1 VHVHED
7 NAAGRPYGMDL
18 RAPPG
23 SRLIVRAPQ
32 RNRHAMLKPRILA
45 LVLLTAAACNFS
57 VVGVEGSGVS
67 ASEDRQVAAF
77 QAVALSGSFAVEVEV
92 GPAQSVRV
100 EADDNIVPIVVTEV
114 VGEVLKISSRQNY
127 STRGPIKV
135 RVTTPKLTAVEHS
148 GSGSIEVRAID
159 AGLFTASLDGSG
171 MVRLAGAADML
182 TANIDG
188 SGSLEATDLATNS
201 ATVALSGSG
210 GAKVHARQRVVA
222 TISGSG
228 SVQHAGGAK
237 DVVSNI
243 RGSGSVTPM

>member
-1 VHVHED
+1 
-7 NAAGRPYGMDL
+7 
-18 RAPPG
+18 
-23 SRLIVRAPQ
+23 
-32 RNRHAMLKPRILA
+32 MLKPRIVALA
-45 LVLLTAAACNFS
+45 LFAAAACNFS
-57 VVGVEGSGVS
+57 FVGVEGSGVS

-77 QAVALSGSFAVEVEV
+77 KAVALAGSFAVEVEV

-114 VGEVLKISSRQNY
+114 VGDVLKISSRQNF

-135 RVTTPKLTAVEHS
+135 RVTTPQLAAVEHS

-159 AGLFTASLDGSG
+159 ADLFTASLDGSG
-171 MVRLAGAADML
+171 MVRLAGKAGTL
-182 TANIDG
+182 TASIDG
-188 SGSLEATDLATNS
+188 SGSLEAADLTTQS

-210 GAKVHARQRVVA
+210 GAKIHARERVVA

-228 SVQHAGGAK
+228 SVQHTGGAK